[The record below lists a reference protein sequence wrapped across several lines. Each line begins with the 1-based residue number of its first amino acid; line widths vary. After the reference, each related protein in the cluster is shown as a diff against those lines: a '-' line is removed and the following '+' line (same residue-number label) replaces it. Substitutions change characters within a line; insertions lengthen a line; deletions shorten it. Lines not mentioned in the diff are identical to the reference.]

1 MPLFVEGI
9 HGSIS
14 LESNLKC
21 KPLVSPLLEVT
32 QYMAT
37 GMVRNQEHG
46 DGMEETEQ
54 EWEQN

>member
-14 LESNLKC
+14 LESNLKF
-21 KPLVSPLLEVT
+21 KPLVSALLEVARS
-32 QYMAT
+32 MAT